1 MAISGHNG
9 NNETFIGVSNSM
21 GLSLYDE
28 NSNEIPISKISEP
41 IDIVLQRDS
50 NLPEYSYYNV
60 NASTFTIPSGQF
72 YLTNTF
78 KITAKNASIHIEL
91 KPFNDNQSPIGYVL
105 VIKLASTPLVNS
117 THADYTWFQIFCPH
131 QTANDEFRF
140 FKNMSQVN
148 GFKGFVGYSIR
159 ELNSN
164 ETEFYCITPNTK
176 QTTIQI
182 NSFPLI
188 QTQVNFTSDFLVRAY
203 TSGCYYYDVNTGK
216 WQSDG
221 MEIYEDSDLTKTHC
235 SSNHLTAFAGGLV
248 VLPQTINFQH
258 VFVNASFTKNPFIYL
273 TVIVVTC
280 VYILFA
286 LWAKYMDMRD
296 RKRSNI
302 VLLKDNHPLDDYFY
316 ELIVFTGNRSES
328 GTRSK
333 VKRV

>member
-1 MAISGHNG
+1 MAVSGHNG

-28 NSNEIPISKISEP
+28 NSNEIPIRRTNVP

-50 NLPEYSYYNV
+50 NLPEYSYYYV
-60 NASTFTIPSGQF
+60 NASTFTFASGQF

-78 KITAKNASIHIEL
+78 KITAKNASMHIEL
-91 KPFNDNQSPIGYVL
+91 KPLNKYIGYVL

-131 QTANDEFRF
+131 QTANDDFRF

-164 ETEFYCITPNTK
+164 ETDFYCIAPNTK
-176 QTTIQI
+176 Q

-203 TSGCYYYDVNTGK
+203 TSGCYYYDVNAGK

-235 SSNHLTAFAGGLV
+235 SSNHLTSFAGGLV

-258 VFVNASFTKNPFIYL
+258 VFANGSFTKNPFIYV

-280 VYILFA
+280 IYILFA

-296 RKRSNI
+296 RKRANI

-333 VKRV
+333 VIMSLSQ

>member
-1 MAISGHNG
+1 MSVSGHNG

-21 GLSLYDE
+21 GLTLYDE
-28 NSNEIPISKISEP
+28 NSNEIPIRKTSVP
-41 IDIVLQRDS
+41 FDIVLQRDS
-50 NLPEYSYYNV
+50 NLPEYSYYYV
-60 NASTFTIPSGQF
+60 NASTLTFSSSQF

-78 KITAKNASIHIEL
+78 KITAKNASMHIEL
-91 KPFNDNQSPIGYVL
+91 KPLNNQSNIGYIL
-105 VIKLASTPLVNS
+105 VIKLASTPLINS
-117 THADYTWFQIFCPH
+117 THADYTWFKIFCPN
-131 QTANDEFRF
+131 QTTNDEFRF

-164 ETEFYCITPNTK
+164 ETDFYCIAPNNK
-176 QTTIQI
+176 Q
-182 NSFPLI
+182 NLFPLI

-235 SSNHLTAFAGGLV
+235 ASNHLTSFAGGLV

-258 VFVNASFTKNPFIYL
+258 VFANASFTKNPFIYV

-286 LWAKYMDMRD
+286 LWAKFMDMRD
-296 RKRSNI
+296 RKRSII
-302 VLLKDNHPLDDYFY
+302 VLLKDSHPLDDYFY
-316 ELIVFTGNRSES
+316 ELKVFTGNRSES

-333 VKRV
+333 VIMSLSQIFF